1 MKLVNHKILLFFA
14 LGFLLCA
21 CQSTITSDKVE
32 QRIIFPSYSAQYDE
46 AAQTLTAT
54 VTFQTDNE
62 SGEYIKL
69 SSDSYVFFNQDAME
83 RKSDKERPCYY
94 FFEKTGVTSCPESV
108 MFNYNNDEGRIFGNQ
123 LSIKPI
129 QISEV
134 SLSRNQDNLVK
145 YKGSPLTEDETI
157 SLVMCKDEH
166 QYEISPE
173 VAENNMLVISGNMLQ
188 ELKAGTYDAHLQ
200 RTSYSTSVK
209 AMDRGGNAVTT
220 YLSKIYK
227 ITIQ

>member
-1 MKLVNHKILLFFA
+1 MKKTYCKILIATA
-14 LGFLLCA
+14 LVLAFVA
-21 CQSTITSDKVE
+21 CHPVITSNKVE
-32 QRIIFPSYSAQYDE
+32 QRIIFPSYSVQYD
-46 AAQTLTAT
+46 ADVQSLTAT

-94 FFEKTGVTSCPESV
+94 FFKKDVAACPENV
-108 MFNYNNDEGRIFGNQ
+108 MFSYNNDEGRIFSNQ
-123 LSIKPI
+123 LNIKPI
-129 QISEV
+129 QMAEV
-134 SLSRNQDNLVK
+134 SLSRNQDNFVK

-157 SLVMCKDEH
+157 SLVLTKDDH

-173 VAENNMLVISGNMLQ
+173 MAENNTLLISANLLH
-188 ELKAGTYDAHLQ
+188 ELKAGTYDARLL

-209 AMDRGGNAVTT
+209 AMDRGGSAETSYQSET
-220 YLSKIYK
+220 YK
-227 ITIQ
+227 INIQ

>member
-1 MKLVNHKILLFFA
+1 MKKNYCKILI
-14 LGFLLCA
+14 
-21 CQSTITSDKVE
+21 ITSLILAFAACHPVVTSNKVE
-32 QRIIFPSYSAQYDE
+32 QRIIFPSYSVQYDA
-46 AAQTLTAT
+46 AAQILTAI

-83 RKSDKERPCYY
+83 RKSDKEHPCYY
-94 FFEKTGVTSCPESV
+94 FFEKTGVNACPENV
-108 MFNYNNDEGRIFGNQ
+108 MFSYNNDEGRVFSNQ
-123 LSIKPI
+123 LGIKSI
-129 QISEV
+129 QIAEV
-134 SLSRNQDNLVK
+134 SLSRNQDNFVK

-157 SLVMCKDEH
+157 SLVLIKDDH

-173 VAENNMLVISGNMLQ
+173 VAENNTLLVSASMLQ
-188 ELKAGTYDAHLQ
+188 ELKGGTYDAHLQ
-200 RTSYSTSVK
+200 RTGYSTLVK

-220 YLSKIYK
+220 YLSKTYK